1 MLTLNGQETRGG
13 AHTSKVIKLSKANR
27 ASAMLSKQSE
37 ANLNQIK
44 IPLNTTA
51 THYSHLRCVIVVVV
65 VLVVVVVVTAEAI
78 RCCTNQRFLGEIRV
92 VS

>member
-1 MLTLNGQETRGG
+1 
-13 AHTSKVIKLSKANR
+13 
-27 ASAMLSKQSE
+27 MLSKQSE

-65 VLVVVVVVTAEAI
+65 VLVVVIVTAEAI
-78 RCCTNQRFLGEIRV
+78 RCCTNQRVLGEIRV

>member
-27 ASAMLSKQSE
+27 ARAMLSKQSE

-65 VLVVVVVVTAEAI
+65 VLVVVIVTAEAI
-78 RCCTNQRFLGEIRV
+78 RCCTNQLVLGEIRV